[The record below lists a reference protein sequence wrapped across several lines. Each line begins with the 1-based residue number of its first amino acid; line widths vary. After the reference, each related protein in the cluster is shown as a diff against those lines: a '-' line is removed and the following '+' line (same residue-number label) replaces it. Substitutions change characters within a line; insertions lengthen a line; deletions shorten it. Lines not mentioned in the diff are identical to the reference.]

1 MSPCRNR
8 SLARTEVC
16 RQVCSWPPLR
26 LIAHVHKA
34 SSGPNLLVACSLHLD
49 FNGRDPLKRKM
60 FRWHCQLSTSLQ
72 LGDCVRIFQML
83 PAIKTCRWKAFHA
96 MRPRFSTHQ
105 LVNATKKDWI
115 QMSLDC
121 DGFLCLS
128 IASFVNLA
136 DLRTCTHHE
145 HIMDCKLQ

>member
-1 MSPCRNR
+1 
-8 SLARTEVC
+8 
-16 RQVCSWPPLR
+16 
-26 LIAHVHKA
+26 
-34 SSGPNLLVACSLHLD
+34 
-49 FNGRDPLKRKM
+49 
-60 FRWHCQLSTSLQ
+60 
-72 LGDCVRIFQML
+72 ML

-136 DLRTCTHHE
+136 DLRTCTLHE
-145 HIMDCKLQ
+145 HIMDCKLQSILWDAFDRCDGCVLRPSASRKHCQCWNTCITLLKSILSGSWFSEPARFQRLQELLHTDLAKKVWPMISPDTKSHL